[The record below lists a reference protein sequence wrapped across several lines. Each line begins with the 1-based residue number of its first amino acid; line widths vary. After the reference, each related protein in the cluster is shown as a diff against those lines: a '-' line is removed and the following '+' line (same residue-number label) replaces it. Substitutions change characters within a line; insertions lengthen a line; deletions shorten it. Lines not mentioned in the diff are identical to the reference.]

1 LELKKIIKEIKM
13 EENVRYVMM
22 REIVTYNHAC
32 DPEILASIITDS
44 NTKGEWSLEDSE
56 EFVRDYFAK
65 VGSKTIKLKGSIDRF
80 PDLSEAAYDAL
91 TEEQKKYW
99 TCKPNAGVAIHLVRG
114 DARGPDLSGYSLLK
128 IREGELKIEEW
139 VPTERLE
146 HYLNEERKLKND

>member
-1 LELKKIIKEIKM
+1 LKLKKIIKEIKM

-22 REIVTYNHAC
+22 REIVQYNHAC

-44 NTKGEWSLEDSE
+44 NTKGEWSLKNSE
-56 EFVRDYFAK
+56 EFVRDYFVK
-65 VGSKTIKLKGSIDRF
+65 VGSKTIRLEGSIDKF
-80 PDLSEAAYDAL
+80 PDLSEAEYDAL

-128 IREGELKIEEW
+128 IREGECKIEEW

-146 HYLNEERKLKND
+146 HYLDEERKLKND